1 MGRGV
6 PAEPEPYFAGAAG
19 VSPAPGVGSV
29 GEFDAAAVLDL
40 GSVLA
45 PEVDVEAGAGVGVLE
60 HEPRQVA
67 EVQVE
72 AVAGGAVAVEVA
84 APVGEG
90 LKAAAELGPVAG
102 VVGENG
108 CVENAVV
115 HGSALSHGLLALP
128 ATPPDVVVGGAAKNY
143 YVKERMDF
151 LACSLRSGFRCQSKS

>member
-67 EVQVE
+67 EVQAE
-72 AVAGGAVAVEVA
+72 AVAVEVA

-90 LKAAAELGPVAG
+90 LKAAAGLGPVAG